1 MRGEGVEGVTVMN
14 MGSKLDN
21 VESKGS
27 ENIEEPID
35 WRSWWVEELLEQKYK
50 RNELESSEVVIRE
63 VNCLHWVMETSEL
76 VVMIKSTA

>member
-27 ENIEEPID
+27 ENIEGPID
-35 WRSWWVEELLEQKYK
+35 WRSWWAEELLEQKYK